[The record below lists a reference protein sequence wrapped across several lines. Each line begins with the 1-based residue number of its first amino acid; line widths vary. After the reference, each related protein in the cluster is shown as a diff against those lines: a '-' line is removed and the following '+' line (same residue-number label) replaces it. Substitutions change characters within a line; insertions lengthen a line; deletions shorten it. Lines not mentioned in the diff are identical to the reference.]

1 MLILHRMTQL
11 GVMTQKPV
19 NIDLVSHPY
28 PILEVEQAYQS
39 NVSMILLRK
48 IRREIQGH
56 EAYTPAVG
64 MLSISKRSVVKR
76 LGVQGGEAYTPAV
89 GMLSISKR
97 SVVKRL
103 GIQGGEAYTPAV
115 EMISLVK
122 KDIVV
127 TNFSDDKTGYI
138 GSAKMLSIV
147 KKRG

>member
-1 MLILHRMTQL
+1 MLILHRMAQL

-19 NIDLVSHPY
+19 NIDLVSRPY
-28 PILEVEQAYQS
+28 PILVVEQAYQS

-64 MLSISKRSVVKR
+64 MLSISKRSV
-76 LGVQGGEAYTPAV
+76 
-89 GMLSISKR
+89 I
-97 SVVKRL
+97 KRL

>member
-48 IRREIQGH
+48 IRREIQGN
-56 EAYTPAVG
+56 
-64 MLSISKRSVVKR
+64 
-76 LGVQGGEAYTPAV
+76 EAYTPAV

-115 EMISLVK
+115 EMILLVK

>member
-76 LGVQGGEAYTPAV
+76 LG
-89 GMLSISKR
+89 
-97 SVVKRL
+97 
-103 GIQGGEAYTPAV
+103 IQGGEAYTPAV

-127 TNFSDDKTGYI
+127 SNFSDDKTGYI

>member
-48 IRREIQGH
+48 IRREIQGN

-64 MLSISKRSVVKR
+64 MLSISKRNV
-76 LGVQGGEAYTPAV
+76 
-89 GMLSISKR
+89 I
-97 SVVKRL
+97 KRL

>member
-64 MLSISKRSVVKR
+64 MLSISKRS
-76 LGVQGGEAYTPAV
+76 
-89 GMLSISKR
+89 I
-97 SVVKRL
+97 VKRL
-103 GIQGGEAYTPAV
+103 GIHGGEAYTPAV

>member
-28 PILEVEQAYQS
+28 PRPILGVEQAYQS

-64 MLSISKRSVVKR
+64 MLSISKRNN
-76 LGVQGGEAYTPAV
+76 
-89 GMLSISKR
+89 
-97 SVVKRL
+97 VKRL

-122 KDIVV
+122 KDVV
-127 TNFSDDKTGYI
+127 VSNFSDDKTGYI

>member
-19 NIDLVSHPY
+19 NIDLVSRPY

-64 MLSISKRSVVKR
+64 MLSISKRN
-76 LGVQGGEAYTPAV
+76 
-89 GMLSISKR
+89 I
-97 SVVKRL
+97 VKRL

>member
-64 MLSISKRSVVKR
+64 MLSISKRS
-76 LGVQGGEAYTPAV
+76 
-89 GMLSISKR
+89 II
-97 SVVKRL
+97 KRL

>member
-64 MLSISKRSVVKR
+64 MLSISKRNVIKR
-76 LGVQGGEAYTPAV
+76 LGIQGGEAYTPAV

-97 SVVKRL
+97 NVIKRL

-115 EMISLVK
+115 EMI
-122 KDIVV
+122 
-127 TNFSDDKTGYI
+127 
-138 GSAKMLSIV
+138 
-147 KKRG
+147 

>member
-48 IRREIQGH
+48 IRREIQGN
-56 EAYTPAVG
+56 
-64 MLSISKRSVVKR
+64 
-76 LGVQGGEAYTPAV
+76 EAYTPAV

-122 KDIVV
+122 KAIVV
-127 TNFSDDKTGYI
+127 SNFSDDKTGYI

>member
-64 MLSISKRSVVKR
+64 MLSISKRSVVKH
-76 LGVQGGEAYTPAV
+76 
-89 GMLSISKR
+89 
-97 SVVKRL
+97 L

-127 TNFSDDKTGYI
+127 NNFSDDKTGYI

>member
-1 MLILHRMTQL
+1 MLILHRMAQL

-39 NVSMILLRK
+39 NVSMILLKK

-64 MLSISKRSVVKR
+64 MLSISKRNVIKR
-76 LGVQGGEAYTPAV
+76 LGIQGGEAYTPAV

-103 GIQGGEAYTPAV
+103 GTQGGEAYTPAV

-127 TNFSDDKTGYI
+127 SNFSDDKTGYI

>member
-19 NIDLVSHPY
+19 NIDLVSHAY
-28 PILEVEQAYQS
+28 PILVVEQAYQS

-56 EAYTPAVG
+56 
-64 MLSISKRSVVKR
+64 
-76 LGVQGGEAYTPAV
+76 EAYTPAV

>member
-48 IRREIQGH
+48 IRREIQG
-56 EAYTPAVG
+56 
-64 MLSISKRSVVKR
+64 
-76 LGVQGGEAYTPAV
+76 QEAYTPAV

>member
-39 NVSMILLRK
+39 NVSMILLKK

-64 MLSISKRSVVKR
+64 MLSISKRN
-76 LGVQGGEAYTPAV
+76 
-89 GMLSISKR
+89 I
-97 SVVKRL
+97 VKRL

>member
-1 MLILHRMTQL
+1 MLILHRMAQL

-39 NVSMILLRK
+39 NVSMILLKK

-64 MLSISKRSVVKR
+64 MLSISKRNVIKR
-76 LGVQGGEAYTPAV
+76 LGIHGGEAYTPAV

-103 GIQGGEAYTPAV
+103 ETQGCKAYTPAV

-127 TNFSDDKTGYI
+127 SNFSDDKTGYI

>member
-28 PILEVEQAYQS
+28 LILEVEQAYQS

-64 MLSISKRSVVKR
+64 MLSISKRNV
-76 LGVQGGEAYTPAV
+76 
-89 GMLSISKR
+89 I
-97 SVVKRL
+97 KRL

>member
-64 MLSISKRSVVKR
+64 MLSISKRNV
-76 LGVQGGEAYTPAV
+76 
-89 GMLSISKR
+89 I
-97 SVVKRL
+97 KRL

-122 KDIVV
+122 KAIVV
-127 TNFSDDKTGYI
+127 SNFSDDKTGYI

>member
-1 MLILHRMTQL
+1 MLILHRMAQL

-76 LGVQGGEAYTPAV
+76 LG
-89 GMLSISKR
+89 
-97 SVVKRL
+97 
-103 GIQGGEAYTPAV
+103 IQGGEAYTPAV

>member
-48 IRREIQGH
+48 IRREIQGN
-56 EAYTPAVG
+56 
-64 MLSISKRSVVKR
+64 
-76 LGVQGGEAYTPAV
+76 EAYTPAV

>member
-76 LGVQGGEAYTPAV
+76 LGT
-89 GMLSISKR
+89 
-97 SVVKRL
+97 
-103 GIQGGEAYTPAV
+103 QGGEAYTPAV

-127 TNFSDDKTGYI
+127 SNFSDDKTGYI

>member
-28 PILEVEQAYQS
+28 PILEVAQAYQS

-48 IRREIQGH
+48 IRREIQGN
-56 EAYTPAVG
+56 
-64 MLSISKRSVVKR
+64 
-76 LGVQGGEAYTPAV
+76 EAYTPAV

-127 TNFSDDKTGYI
+127 SNFSDDKTGYI

>member
-1 MLILHRMTQL
+1 MLILHRMAQL

-64 MLSISKRSVVKR
+64 MLSISKRSV
-76 LGVQGGEAYTPAV
+76 
-89 GMLSISKR
+89 I
-97 SVVKRL
+97 KRL
-103 GIQGGEAYTPAV
+103 GIHGGEAYTPAV

>member
-19 NIDLVSHPY
+19 NIDLVLHPY
-28 PILEVEQAYQS
+28 PILEVEQAYQP

-64 MLSISKRSVVKR
+64 MLSISKRNVIKR
-76 LGVQGGEAYTPAV
+76 F
-89 GMLSISKR
+89 
-97 SVVKRL
+97 
-103 GIQGGEAYTPAV
+103 GIHGGEAYTPAV

-127 TNFSDDKTGYI
+127 SNFSDDKTGYI

>member
-28 PILEVEQAYQS
+28 PILVVEQAYQS

-48 IRREIQGH
+48 IRREIQGN
-56 EAYTPAVG
+56 
-64 MLSISKRSVVKR
+64 
-76 LGVQGGEAYTPAV
+76 EAYTPAV

>member
-64 MLSISKRSVVKR
+64 MLSISKRNV
-76 LGVQGGEAYTPAV
+76 
-89 GMLSISKR
+89 I
-97 SVVKRL
+97 KRL

-127 TNFSDDKTGYI
+127 SNFSDDKTGYI

>member
-19 NIDLVSHPY
+19 KIDLVSHPY
-28 PILEVEQAYQS
+28 PILVVEQAYQS

-64 MLSISKRSVVKR
+64 MLSISKRNV
-76 LGVQGGEAYTPAV
+76 
-89 GMLSISKR
+89 I
-97 SVVKRL
+97 KRL
-103 GIQGGEAYTPAV
+103 GIHGGEAYTPAV

>member
-64 MLSISKRSVVKR
+64 MLSISKRS
-76 LGVQGGEAYTPAV
+76 
-89 GMLSISKR
+89 I
-97 SVVKRL
+97 VKRL

>member
-1 MLILHRMTQL
+1 MLILHRMAQL

-28 PILEVEQAYQS
+28 PILVVEQAYQS

-64 MLSISKRSVVKR
+64 MLSISKRNV
-76 LGVQGGEAYTPAV
+76 
-89 GMLSISKR
+89 I
-97 SVVKRL
+97 KRL

>member
-1 MLILHRMTQL
+1 MLILHRMAQL

-39 NVSMILLRK
+39 NVSMILLKK

-76 LGVQGGEAYTPAV
+76 LGIHGGEAYTPAV

-103 GIQGGEAYTPAV
+103 GTQGGEAYTPAV

-127 TNFSDDKTGYI
+127 SNFSDDKTGYI

>member
-76 LGVQGGEAYTPAV
+76 LG
-89 GMLSISKR
+89 
-97 SVVKRL
+97 
-103 GIQGGEAYTPAV
+103 IQGGEAYTPAV

-138 GSAKMLSIV
+138 GSAKLLSIV

>member
-1 MLILHRMTQL
+1 MLILHRMAQL

-39 NVSMILLRK
+39 NVSMILLKK

-76 LGVQGGEAYTPAV
+76 LGT
-89 GMLSISKR
+89 
-97 SVVKRL
+97 
-103 GIQGGEAYTPAV
+103 QGGEAYTPAV

-127 TNFSDDKTGYI
+127 SNFSDDKTGYI

>member
-76 LGVQGGEAYTPAV
+76 LG
-89 GMLSISKR
+89 
-97 SVVKRL
+97 
-103 GIQGGEAYTPAV
+103 IQGGEAYTPAV

-127 TNFSDDKTGYI
+127 NNFSDDKTGYI

>member
-1 MLILHRMTQL
+1 MLILHRMAQL

-39 NVSMILLRK
+39 NVSMILLKK

-64 MLSISKRSVVKR
+64 MLSISKRSVIKR
-76 LGVQGGEAYTPAV
+76 LGIHGGEAYTPAV

-103 GIQGGEAYTPAV
+103 GTQGGEAYTPAV

-127 TNFSDDKTGYI
+127 SNFSDDKTGYI

>member
-19 NIDLVSHPY
+19 NIDLVSRPY
-28 PILEVEQAYQS
+28 PILVVEQAYQS
-39 NVSMILLRK
+39 NVSMILLSK

-64 MLSISKRSVVKR
+64 MLSISKRN
-76 LGVQGGEAYTPAV
+76 
-89 GMLSISKR
+89 I
-97 SVVKRL
+97 VKRL

>member
-76 LGVQGGEAYTPAV
+76 LG
-89 GMLSISKR
+89 
-97 SVVKRL
+97 
-103 GIQGGEAYTPAV
+103 IQGGEAYTPAV

>member
-48 IRREIQGH
+48 IRREIQGN
-56 EAYTPAVG
+56 
-64 MLSISKRSVVKR
+64 
-76 LGVQGGEAYTPAV
+76 EAYTPAV

-127 TNFSDDKTGYI
+127 SNFSDDKTGYI

>member
-28 PILEVEQAYQS
+28 PILVVGQAYQS

-48 IRREIQGH
+48 IRREIQG
-56 EAYTPAVG
+56 
-64 MLSISKRSVVKR
+64 
-76 LGVQGGEAYTPAV
+76 QEAYTPAV

-127 TNFSDDKTGYI
+127 TNFNDDKAGYI
-138 GSAKMLSIV
+138 GSVKMLSIV